1 MVLYNAR
8 PIFVVFL
15 HFHQSSQPV
24 HKAKKV
30 SLTQNL
36 GDNKKRHLIYNSAL
50 CSKFTFELIS
60 KGKNTHAKV
69 PMQPLMLQIDAKRL
83 G

>member
-8 PIFVVFL
+8 PIFGVLL

-24 HKAKKV
+24 HAKKV
-30 SLTQNL
+30 TQNL

-60 KGKNTHAKV
+60 KGKSTHAKV
-69 PMQPLMLQIDAKRL
+69 PMQPLMLQIDAT